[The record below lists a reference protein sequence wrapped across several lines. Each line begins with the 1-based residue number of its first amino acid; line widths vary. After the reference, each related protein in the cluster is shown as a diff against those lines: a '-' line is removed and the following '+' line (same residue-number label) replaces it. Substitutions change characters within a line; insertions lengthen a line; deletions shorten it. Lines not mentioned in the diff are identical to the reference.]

1 MSNRKSAQAV
11 DRDRNFSAFREELLG
26 GPATGRLVPFPGEP
40 RLLDYLL
47 IAALLLAPIPI
58 FVWIRERRLGART
71 RELRSV
77 LDHAD
82 ALEHELQECRARLR
96 EIPPLVS
103 RLPPAI
109 SLSAHATLTAEPEV
123 QAALHD
129 LLQHRLWLKQ
139 FGADA
144 SLAELK
150 AASAALVHSREKLAL
165 QLDRLDEVRKEL
177 ASAGGDMEKTHS

>member
-1 MSNRKSAQAV
+1 M
-11 DRDRNFSAFREELLG
+11 L
-26 GPATGRLVPFPGEP
+26 PATGRLGPLPET
-40 RLLDYLL
+40 RLLLDYLL
-47 IAALLLAPIPI
+47 LAALLLAPLP
-58 FVWIRERRLGART
+58 VVVYLRERRLGART

-82 ALEHELQECRARLR
+82 ALEKELQECRARLR

-109 SLSAHATLTAEPEV
+109 GLSARATLTAEPEV

-139 FGADA
+139 RGLDA
-144 SLAELK
+144 SLGELRA
-150 AASAALVHSREKLAL
+150 AASALVHSRQKLAT
-165 QLDRLDEVRKEL
+165 QLERLDQVRREL
-177 ASAGGDMEKTHS
+177 AEAGADASDPAA

>member
-1 MSNRKSAQAV
+1 M
-11 DRDRNFSAFREELLG
+11 
-26 GPATGRLVPFPGEP
+26 
-40 RLLDYLL
+40 
-47 IAALLLAPIPI
+47 IAALLLTPVVVV
-58 FVWIRERRLGART
+58 VWVRERHLAARA
-71 RELRSV
+71 RELRRV

-82 ALEHELQECRARLR
+82 ALENELQECRRRLR
-96 EIPPLVS
+96 EIPAMVS

-144 SLAELK
+144 SLQALK
-150 AASAALVHSREKLAL
+150 AASAALDTSRQKLAIQL
-165 QLDRLDEVRKEL
+165 QQLGEVRHDLEQAGADLK
-177 ASAGGDMEKTHS
+177 ASLT

>member
-1 MSNRKSAQAV
+1 MFQ
-11 DRDRNFSAFREELLG
+11 
-26 GPATGRLVPFPGEP
+26 
-40 RLLDYLL
+40 YLL
-47 IAALLLAPIPI
+47 IAALLLTPVVVV
-58 FVWIRERRLGART
+58 VWVRERHLAARA
-71 RELRSV
+71 RELRRV

-82 ALEHELQECRARLR
+82 ALENELQECRRRLR
-96 EIPPLVS
+96 EIPAMVS

-144 SLAELK
+144 SLQALK
-150 AASAALVHSREKLAL
+150 AASAALDTSRQKLAIQL
-165 QLDRLDEVRKEL
+165 QQLGEVRHDLEQAGADLK
-177 ASAGGDMEKTHS
+177 ASLT